1 MGADPLG
8 YLQLLW
14 RANGLW
20 EKTERKGRIQAQEP
34 LLQPTT
40 VWDRQSETRRNR
52 PRWRGFR
59 CLYSTNDLPIQQP
72 RAPIFRGSNQGAR
85 YGCRKWRCDRDKPRE
100 AQQTEQRSGYR
111 AASLSEEAA
120 EKPYDCAC
128 QKSSQMLPG
137 QSIPPV
143 VLSKEFHAAMGLEKT
158 FAPVVQFLP
167 LCTGFSLRR
176 DSTEQELVRQVGT
189 PSLGSS
195 HWVNTR

>member
-1 MGADPLG
+1 M
-8 YLQLLW
+8 
-14 RANGLW
+14 R
-20 EKTERKGRIQAQEP
+20 QEGTGHDGGGSDAHTP
-34 LLQPTT
+34 P
-40 VWDRQSETRRNR
+40 
-52 PRWRGFR
+52 
-59 CLYSTNDLPIQQP
+59 NDIPIQQP
-72 RAPIFRGSNQGAR
+72 RAPIFCGSNQGAR
-85 YGCRKWRCDRDKPRE
+85 YGCRKRRCDRDKPRE

-137 QSIPPV
+137 QSVFSLV
-143 VLSKEFHAAMGLEKT
+143 VLSKDFHAGMGLEKK

-189 PSLGSS
+189 PGLGSS
-195 HWVNTR
+195 HWVNTMYAAIKTIIHAHCGISVCSFPRTL